1 MESRSLR
8 LGGIGQLFPEFLPD
22 ARVPRV
28 EVICPQ
34 PRDIYDTGTP
44 RRVERNSH
52 SCGSSFVAKSESRT
66 EQFTPGDPD
75 RRPVDD
81 LLNNKSIDKFER
93 SKSEV
98 VGDFVAA
105 LLVLQK
111 AQKTRYEAGRCLQ
124 RLPFSALDAEVVA
137 LPPSSTDYFTSFE
150 SLDCT

>member
-34 PRDIYDTGTP
+34 PSDIYDTGTP
-44 RRVERNSH
+44 RRVERSSH

-75 RRPVDD
+75 RRPVVSA
-81 LLNNKSIDKFER
+81 LSIDKFER

-124 RLPFSALDAEVVA
+124 RLPFSALDAEEVA